1 MREFTNNGR
10 RAFLRGAGAAALAVG
25 ASTVGARTAFA
36 GAEWGHGPHIPRSR
50 IGIQLYTMRDMMSES
65 VSDTLSF
72 LAEVGYS
79 EVEFAGLYDHTPEQA
94 RDLLRE
100 LRLRSPAAH
109 EDIPTEQDEL
119 EQLLDRARTLG
130 QRWIVLP
137 WFSADDLASYHRL
150 AERLNWAGDLAR
162 RHGVRIGYHNHAHE
176 FEKLEGKRPYDVL
189 LEETDRHLVDFEV
202 DLYWVIKAGV
212 DPLELFERAPR
223 RFPLAHIK
231 GMAQDGSFADL
242 GEGVIDYERILAAG
256 KHAGIRHFLVE
267 RDDQPHPRETAR
279 EGYHYLRRLGC

>member
-1 MREFTNNGR
+1 MREFTNNDR
-10 RAFLRGAGAAALAVG
+10 RGFLRGAGAAALAAGVS
-25 ASTVGARTAFA
+25 AVGARTAVA
-36 GAEWGHGPHIPRSR
+36 GAEWGRGPHIPRSK
-50 IGIQLYTMRDMMSES
+50 IGIQLYTLRDMMSES
-65 VSDTLSF
+65 VADTLSF
-72 LAEVGYS
+72 LSEVGYS
-79 EVEFAGLYDHTPEQA
+79 EVEFAGLYDYTPEQA

-109 EDIPTEQDEL
+109 EDIPTERDQL
-119 EQLLDRARTLG
+119 EQLLHRARILG

-137 WFSADDLASYHRL
+137 WFSADDLASYQRL

-176 FEKLEGKRPYDVL
+176 FETLEGKRPYDVL

-202 DLYWVIKAGV
+202 DLYWVVKAGV

-242 GEGVIDYERILAAG
+242 GEGVIDYERILAERTR
-256 KHAGIRHFLVE
+256 AGIRHFFVE